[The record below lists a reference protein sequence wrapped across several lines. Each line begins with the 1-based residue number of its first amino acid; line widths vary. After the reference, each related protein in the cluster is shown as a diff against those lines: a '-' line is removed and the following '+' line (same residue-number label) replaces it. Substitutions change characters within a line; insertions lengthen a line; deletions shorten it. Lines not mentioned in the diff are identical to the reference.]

1 MTVTYPIEGGCA
13 CGEIRYRMMT
23 KPLFVHSCHCSF
35 CQRQSGAAFA
45 VNAMIETD
53 RIELLKGQTEPVTVP
68 TTSGAG
74 QTIMRCPTCRVAVW
88 SHYAAAGDKIAFVRA
103 GSLDGGAAIEPDI
116 HIFTSTKQPWVPL
129 PEGKPVVEEYYSA
142 KKMWPE
148 ESLMRMKS
156 LMG

>member
-1 MTVTYPIEGGCA
+1 MEGGCA